1 MFPPFLI
8 SFFFIIYLS
17 LHFETMSSSHTIG
30 PSPSRNIGGES
41 ERDTQ
46 NVSST
51 PMMRSRTQI
60 VTPAAATTND
70 HRHHQPWVHID
81 NRIARRSKR
90 GCSSIE
96 KLAAPKHYFTD
107 RHKKYICLNFGIDPN
122 VDAHKKVICGGCQK
136 SLGNNLVCIDR

>member
-1 MFPPFLI
+1 MCGISSVLWQKGVFVFPPFLI
-8 SFFFIIYLS
+8 SFFFIIFIYLS
-17 LHFETMSSSHTIG
+17 LHFETMLSSHTIG

-81 NRIARRSKR
+81 NRIGGRRGVAHQLKSWQLWVVTL
-90 GCSSIE
+90 SSLRVSTQNE
-96 KLAAPKHYFTD
+96 V
-107 RHKKYICLNFGIDPN
+107 NFSVGI
-122 VDAHKKVICGGCQK
+122 KIVIVHQI
-136 SLGNNLVCIDR
+136 N